1 MSDEPRGPRLRLP
14 RANVFGLSIE
24 YNDGRNGVSIRSMEG
39 AETKTVEV
47 VVNGVTRRVPEGFSL
62 DRLLVWLELDPA
74 RVAVE
79 RNLAIV
85 RKTDWRTTQISAGDR
100 LEIVWFVGGG

>member
-1 MSDEPRGPRLRLP
+1 
-14 RANVFGLSIE
+14 
-24 YNDGRNGVSIRSMEG
+24 MEA
-39 AETKTVEV
+39 AETKTIEV
-47 VVNGVTRRVPEGFSL
+47 VVNGVARPVPQGFSL

-85 RKTDWRTTQISAGDR
+85 RKSEWAATEIVAGDR

>member
-1 MSDEPRGPRLRLP
+1 MMTVTECQTL
-14 RANVFGLSIE
+14 A
-24 YNDGRNGVSIRSMEG
+24 METS
-39 AETKTVEV
+39 ATKTIEI
-47 VVNGVTRRVPEGFSL
+47 VVNGVARGVPEALSL
-62 DRLLVWLELDPA
+62 DKLLVWLEVDPG

-85 RKTDWRTTQISAGDR
+85 RKAEWSATQIAAGDR

>member
-1 MSDEPRGPRLRLP
+1 MI
-14 RANVFGLSIE
+14 IE
-24 YNDGRNGVSIRSMEG
+24 SGCQTLCMES
-39 AETKTVEV
+39 AETKTIEI
-47 VVNGVTRRVPEGFSL
+47 VVNGERRCVPRDLSL
-62 DRLLVWLELDPA
+62 DGLMLWLEIDPS

-85 RKTDWRTTQISAGDR
+85 RKTDWPATRVEAGDR